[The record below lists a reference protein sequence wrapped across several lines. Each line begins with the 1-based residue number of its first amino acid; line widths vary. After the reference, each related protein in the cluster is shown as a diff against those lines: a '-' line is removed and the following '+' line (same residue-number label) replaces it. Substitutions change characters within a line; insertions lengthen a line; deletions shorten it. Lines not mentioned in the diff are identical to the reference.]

1 MIAYEKEELK
11 RGKLNNSEEIRK
23 IEAFYKKRSGL
34 DKSRVYM
41 VSYEPL

>member
-23 IEAFYKKRSGL
+23 IEGFLQEKVRS
-34 DKSRVYM
+34 
-41 VSYEPL
+41 